1 MNMKCIEIRQAT
13 FLAGD
18 DIAYSQKE
26 LYKSPKPNQ
35 IAKEWKIWNILW
47 LLGVGGFFFFGG
59 GGVSFDF

>member
-35 IAKEWKIWNILW
+35 IAKE
-47 LLGVGGFFFFGG
+47 
-59 GGVSFDF
+59 